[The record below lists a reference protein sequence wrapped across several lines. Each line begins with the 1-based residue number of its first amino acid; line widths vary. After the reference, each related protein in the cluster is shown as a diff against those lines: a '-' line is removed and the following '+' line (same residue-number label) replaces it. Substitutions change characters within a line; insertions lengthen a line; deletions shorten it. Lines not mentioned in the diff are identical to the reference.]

1 MRRACE
7 VCLICTQSGI
17 TDTVVGLLLQL
28 SQRQAVEWD
37 TTGHINSLSMG
48 QVRSRLT

>member
-17 TDTVVGLLLQL
+17 IDTVVGLLLQL
-28 SQRQAVEWD
+28 SQRQAVAS
-37 TTGHINSLSMG
+37 TTSS
-48 QVRSRLT
+48 